1 MKNFRVTYIPTN
13 SSEKRWRFFEAEH
26 KNNVHKYFNYGII
39 LKALNWTDRNYNGS
53 SYANSDGISFTIT
66 KLH

>member
-39 LKALNWTDRNYNGS
+39 LKIEETDEEFEEI
-53 SYANSDGISFTIT
+53 D
-66 KLH
+66 